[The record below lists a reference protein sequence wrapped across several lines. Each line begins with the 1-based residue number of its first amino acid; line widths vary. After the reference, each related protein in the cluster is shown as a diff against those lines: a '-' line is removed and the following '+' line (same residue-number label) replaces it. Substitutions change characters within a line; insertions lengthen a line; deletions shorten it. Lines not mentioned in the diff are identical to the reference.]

1 MQSADDDTGP
11 MLTDSAD
18 GRPPWRRLGLTLRQI
33 AAVQYAVHLF
43 IAEDLERGIPATARI
58 YCDGCACQRPRAGA
72 MPYDGNLL
80 CNVCA
85 AQFEVARAGGSIRTV
100 GQFIRDK
107 QFGEGHEI
115 YPGPDA
121 GPELPLEQADR
132 GSRKESMR

>member
-1 MQSADDDTGP
+1 MQSVDGDDGST
-11 MLTDSAD
+11 LCDSENGLPAWHP
-18 GRPPWRRLGLTLRQI
+18 RGLTPRQM
-33 AAVQYAVHLF
+33 AAVHYAVHLF

-58 YCDGCACQRPRAGA
+58 HCDGCACQRPRAGA
-72 MPYDGNLL
+72 MPCDGNLL

-85 AQFEVARAGGSIRTV
+85 AQFEVAGAGENVQTI

-107 QFGEGHEI
+107 QFGKGHEI

>member
-1 MQSADDDTGP
+1 
-11 MLTDSAD
+11 
-18 GRPPWRRLGLTLRQI
+18 
-33 AAVQYAVHLF
+33 
-43 IAEDLERGIPATARI
+43 
-58 YCDGCACQRPRAGA
+58 

-85 AQFEVARAGGSIRTV
+85 AQFEVARAGENVRTV

-107 QFGEGHEI
+107 QFGESHEI